1 MIYHAS
7 LSSILHTTNN
17 YRLMINAFFL
27 FIRLATGTFSKRPDF
42 DKPKNRFKFF
52 LRGLLTFPYTLKWL
66 YFLDNLLEYKE
77 FLYET
82 PRLATKLH
90 RPYIFSYSSLKERLQ
105 ILTSHYL
112 FQRKVFSPALQQL
125 LLSLKS
131 FELVSFIGKNDNEYK
146 IILRQNLI
154 LEKEGELY
162 LQLNVGE
169 NSLCTISFCF
179 YETPH
184 GVAILIGGLQGSK
197 HEDYNLIKEATKSCY
212 GLFPKKILFEALMTF
227 GDALGINVIHAVS
240 NEAHIFKHWR
250 YNKEIFADYD
260 SFWLELGARK
270 IDKRLFEFTEPVYHK
285 PVEMIESKKRSE
297 HKKRQLLL
305 SEIKE
310 QIKCVIASQV
320 LNKSTGDIERC

>member
-1 MIYHAS
+1 MIH
-7 LSSILHTTNN
+7 
-17 YRLMINAFFL
+17 AFFL

-42 DKPKNRFKFF
+42 DKRKNRIKFF

-66 YFLDNLLEYKE
+66 YFLDNVPEYKA

-82 PRLATKLH
+82 PRLSTKLH
-90 RPYIFSYSSLKERLQ
+90 RPYLFSYSSLKERLQ
-105 ILTSHYL
+105 ILTFHYL
-112 FQRKVFSPALQQL
+112 FQKKIFSPALQQL
-125 LLSLKS
+125 LLSKKA
-131 FELVSFIGKNDNEYK
+131 FELARFLGKNASEYK
-146 IILRQNLI
+146 IILSQNLI

-179 YETPH
+179 YETSN

-197 HEDYNLIKEATKSCY
+197 HEDYNLIKEATKSCH
-212 GLFPKKILFEALMTF
+212 GLFPKKIAFEALMTLS
-227 GDALGINVIHAVS
+227 DALGINIIHAVS

-260 SFWLELGARK
+260 SFWLELGAHK

-285 PVEMIESKKRSE
+285 PLEMIESKKRSE
-297 HKKRQLLL
+297 YKKRQLLL
-305 SEIKE
+305 SEIKA
-310 QIKCVIASQV
+310 QIEYVADSQV
-320 LNKSTGDIERC
+320 LNKTTADIERGDT